1 MAWRTGKGDAKNPSP
16 NNLPAL
22 LAWNPGARRA
32 LFRSHSLAPLR
43 PDLGSPMLAQTSQV
57 GTVTRN
63 WARAYWIRRRIIGW
77 GSVVRIQ
84 RVWRKSLPV
93 IRRKE
98 DIFRSRDRK
107 ISCSQNHVLRGCTFG
122 GFETKDLRQTL
133 AVIQSHLQVCKV
145 SNRLSATWPNF
156 A

>member
-1 MAWRTGKGDAKNPSP
+1 MINTKITAY

-22 LAWNPGARRA
+22 LALNPVARRA
-32 LFRSHSLAPLR
+32 SFRSHSLAPLR

-107 ISCSQNHVLRGCTFG
+107 ISGLRTFRWVSCLK
-122 GFETKDLRQTL
+122 FQREVKTNLPCETGL
-133 AVIQSHLQVCKV
+133 
-145 SNRLSATWPNF
+145 LS
-156 A
+156 